1 MLNNKKALVMCQV
14 VMVLLL
20 VVSLTSLGTWRDADW
35 LGKLAFLI
43 MYIAFVAITSTYGTY
58 RLGKNDLIGAW
69 GFSIL
74 PSAILM
80 LALTYVQATASL

>member
-1 MLNNKKALVMCQV
+1 MLNNKRILVICQLA
-14 VMVLLL
+14 MVLLL
-20 VVSLTSLGTWRDADW
+20 VASLTSLSAWKNADW
-35 LGKLAFLI
+35 LGKFAFLI
-43 MYIAFVAITSTYGTY
+43 MYIAFVAITSMYGAY

-80 LALTYVQATASL
+80 LALIYVQATASL